1 MEFASHDDIYVYVH
15 MYIHMSSTGQYS
27 IYCKHHLFMQIYIC
41 QKWDHITHKDFQPV
55 PTPAPSVSVNIPLD
69 YREWLRVFPC
79 KESQDFSPGPLSD
92 FFPTGNLNLTLETQ
106 STHAHAYT
114 RAHTH
119 KHTKEPGPAHCR
131 RGRQLSPQLTLRSKR
146 ILIADLFP

>member
-41 QKWDHITHKDFQPV
+41 QKWDHITNKDFQPV

-114 RAHTH
+114 HMEASLKSGIWIPMWLASHLLGILCLSFH
-119 KHTKEPGPAHCR
+119 K
-131 RGRQLSPQLTLRSKR
+131 RG
-146 ILIADLFP
+146 